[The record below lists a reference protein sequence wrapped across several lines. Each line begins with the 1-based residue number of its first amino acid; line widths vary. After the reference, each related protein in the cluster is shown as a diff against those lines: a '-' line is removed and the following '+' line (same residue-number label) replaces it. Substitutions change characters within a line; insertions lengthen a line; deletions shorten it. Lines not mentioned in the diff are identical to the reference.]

1 GAGGGVGRKA
11 GRRRLTLP
19 LTAWVTGGVALTVLL
34 LTLAIW
40 LVLIRGGLA
49 ADETVALAVG
59 LGIGLLATVAA
70 LRWSRRMTVELRALH
85 TDAVRRLRDPS
96 GTTSMGR
103 SRLHAVL
110 ASQELADLAGVLDA
124 LQLRARVSDE
134 VAEQARRT
142 AENASAGMFELLSG
156 LVAAEEA
163 TRGQLSAELHDTVA
177 QSLMAA
183 RSLLAD

>member
-1 GAGGGVGRKA
+1 
-11 GRRRLTLP
+11 
-19 LTAWVTGGVALTVLL
+19 GGVALTVLV
-34 LTLAIW
+34 
-40 LVLIRGGLA
+40 LVLTTWLLLMRGGLA
-49 ADETVALAVG
+49 GEETAALAVG

-85 TDAVRRLRDPS
+85 ADAVRQLRDPS
-96 GTTSMGR
+96 GRVGAER
-103 SRLHAVL
+103 SRALAVL
-110 ASQELADLAGVLDA
+110 ASRELADLGRVLDA
-124 LQLRARVSDE
+124 LQRRARVSDE

-177 QSLMAA
+177 QS
-183 RSLLAD
+183 